1 MSKYFVDPSISFTPY
16 KLYDYVEDFK
26 SGSEYQRLIN
36 LEKYYKANNT
46 TIMNRK
52 KSLND
57 DINNKLVSGY
67 PRYVTTMTTGYF
79 VGGSDSVTYVFP
91 DKNELIENN
100 FRYNDERSVTTNLAK
115 MASIYGYAV
124 EQYFIDKEGNFRFK
138 EIDPKNVI
146 LLFEDNIDEDLL
158 AVIKFREYSYTK
170 ADGTETVKTVL
181 EFYNRDKYFEYTF
194 IDGIFMPNTIIEAD
208 NMFMDVPFTYYEN
221 PDRLGDFES
230 IVSLIDAYDKA
241 LSDNSNLFEYYND
254 CYIIFKGCELDT
266 DDIKL
271 KDMKGLSVPQDAD
284 VFYLQKP
291 QVSGDLMNYLDTL
304 RKDIHKFSMVP
315 DLTDKDFLNAAS
327 GTAMRLKL
335 QGLEFLTGVK
345 ESNFRKG
352 LTRRMEI
359 LGDYLSLSN
368 NGFDFDKALIVFK
381 RNTVE
386 SLSEILDSAIRLKG
400 IISDESVID
409 MIPTVDTQE
418 ELKRLEEQKEK
429 NMLDFNMQRNVN
441 NFFNKDDK
449 EDGEQED
456 KPNKEVVEEDE

>member
-1 MSKYFVDPSISFTPY
+1 MSKYFVDPSIEFTPNQ
-16 KLYDYVEDFK
+16 LYEYVNDFK
-26 SGSEYQRLIN
+26 NGDEYRRLVN

-46 TIMNRK
+46 TIMNRR

-79 VGGSDSVTYVFP
+79 VGGAESVKYIFP
-91 DKNELIENN
+91 NKNELIENN
-100 FRYNDERSVTTNLAK
+100 FRYNDERAVTTNLAK
-115 MASIYGYAV
+115 NASIYGYAI
-124 EQYFIDKEGNFRFK
+124 EQYFIDEDGIFRFK
-138 EIDPKNVI
+138 DIDPKNVI
-146 LLFEDNIDEDLL
+146 LLFEDNIDENLL
-158 AVIKFREYSYTK
+158 AVIKFRDYTYSK
-170 ADGTETVKTVL
+170 ANGDTEIKTVI
-181 EFYNRDKYFEYTF
+181 EFYNKESYYEHTF
-194 IDGIFMPNTIIEAD
+194 IDGTYKPNESIEAD
-208 NMFMDVPFTYYEN
+208 NVFMDVPFTYYEN

-230 IVSLIDAYDKA
+230 ILTLVDAYDKA

-254 CYIIFKGCELDT
+254 CYIVFKGCELDT
-266 DDIKL
+266 DDVKL
-271 KDMKGLSVPQDAD
+271 KDMKGLNIPEGAD

-291 QVSGDLMNYLDTL
+291 QVTGDLMNYLETL

-352 LTRRMEI
+352 LTRRLEV
-359 LGDYLSLSN
+359 LGDYLSLAN
-368 NGFDFDKALIVFK
+368 NGFEFDKALIVFK

-400 IISDESVID
+400 IISDESVLD
-409 MIPTVDTQE
+409 MIPTVDSQE
-418 ELKRLEEQKEK
+418 ELRRLKKQKEE
-429 NMLDFNMQRNVN
+429 NMQRFNMQSEINGQN
-441 NFFNKDDK
+441 
-449 EDGEQED
+449 ET
-456 KPNKEVVEEDE
+456 EEIEE